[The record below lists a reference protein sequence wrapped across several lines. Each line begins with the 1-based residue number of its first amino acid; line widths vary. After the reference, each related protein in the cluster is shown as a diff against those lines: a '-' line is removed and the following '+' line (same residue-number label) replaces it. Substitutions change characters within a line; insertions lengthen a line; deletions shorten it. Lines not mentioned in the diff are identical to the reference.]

1 VIPLRDSTYRASTPH
16 VTRAL
21 IVINILLW
29 GFTAYVLS
37 DVPSALI
44 WIPKSDGTAV
54 QRYLNSEED
63 KAILA
68 LGAVPEFI
76 TGYLDDD
83 TRSQD
88 AVADQGV
95 PLLPGFLILLTP
107 LTAMFLHG
115 GFFHLAGNMLFL
127 WVFGD
132 NVEDRLGSVRFLI
145 FYVATGYL
153 AAAAHIYIDSGDLLP
168 MIGASGAIS
177 GVLGAYLLLFPRA
190 LVQVLIPLV
199 LLIPAVVP
207 APLLIGIWFLL
218 NVLPGVGSV
227 VMESS
232 GSGTAW
238 WAHIGGFVA
247 GMLLVYPFLVGRWRA
262 PRQEIGPQWS
272 VPTTFGFGFGAR
284 RGIPR
289 QGRLRGDPPP
299 QPPPAL
305 NDGVD
310 LPANWR
316 VTPAP
321 AKRRRFGV
329 RVPGRRRGTRPGGV
343 DAFRDTKR
351 R

>member
-1 VIPLRDSTYRASTPH
+1 MIPLRDSTYRAGTPH

-37 DVPSALI
+37 DVPTRLVF
-44 WIPKSDGTAV
+44 IPKADGTEI
-54 QRYLNSEED
+54 QQYLDSEED
-63 KAILA
+63 RAVLA

-76 TGYLDDD
+76 TGYLADD

-88 AVADQGV
+88 AVESQGV
-95 PLLPGFLILLTP
+95 SLLPGFLILLTP

-145 FYVATGYL
+145 FYVVTGYL
-153 AAAAHIYIDSGDLLP
+153 AAAAHIYIDAGDLLP

-218 NVLPGVGSV
+218 NLLPGVGSV
-227 VMESS
+227 VMEST
-232 GSGTAW
+232 GAGTAW
-238 WAHIGGFVA
+238 WAHIGGFLA

-262 PRQEIGPQWS
+262 PQQEVTPSWS
-272 VPTTFGFGFGAR
+272 MPTSFGFGFGAR

-289 QGRLRGDPPP
+289 QGRLRSDPPP
-299 QPPPAL
+299 QPPAVG
-305 NDGVD
+305 DDVE
-310 LPANWR
+310 LPESWR
-316 VTPAP
+316 ATPAP
-321 AKRRRFGV
+321 AGRKRRFGIGL
-329 RVPGRRRGTRPGGV
+329 PGRRRRGRPGGV
-343 DAFRDTKR
+343 DAFRDSKR